1 MTTETQP
8 ASYVRLSSLIRNQT
22 GTGSTKVGKMWPCQT
37 IVIGGARSG
46 KSTFA
51 ERLVRFYGKS
61 KIYIATAQTADS
73 EMSDRIDR
81 HRQQRGADWHT
92 IESPLDL
99 TSVLAGAD
107 SDQAILIDCLTL
119 WLSNHLC
126 AGTDIETESDR
137 LLTAIANCDAKVVVV
152 SNEVGQGIVPEN
164 ALARRFRDAQGR
176 LNQRLA
182 AQCQLAV
189 LIAAGLPLV
198 LKGALPRGF
207 E

>member
-1 MTTETQP
+1 
-8 ASYVRLSSLIRNQT
+8 
-22 GTGSTKVGKMWPCQT
+22 
-37 IVIGGARSG
+37 
-46 KSTFA
+46 
-51 ERLVRFYGKS
+51 
-61 KIYIATAQTADS
+61 
-73 EMSDRIDR
+73 MSDRIDR